1 MKSFIL
7 ASGSPRRKELL
18 EQAHYVFSIETSTVI
33 EEVEEGLSPADVVMQ
48 LASQKAEDVWVT
60 NKDAIVLGSDTV
72 VAFGDNILGKPQDE
86 KEAEVMLRLLS
97 GHTHSVYTGVA
108 LYSREGNKIFYEKTD
123 VEFYPL
129 SDDDISMYI
138 RSGEPFDKAGSY
150 GIQGFGAYL
159 VKRII
164 GDYFSVVGLPL
175 AKTMREL
182 QKLGITP
189 NM

>member
-18 EQAHYVFSIETSTVI
+18 EQAHYSFSIETSTV
-33 EEVEEGLSPADVVMQ
+33 EEIVEEGLTPEEVVQQ
-48 LASQKAEDVWVT
+48 LAKQKAEDVWS
-60 NKDAIVLGSDTV
+60 NQKDAIVLGSDTV
-72 VAFGDNILGKPQDE
+72 VAFGRHILGKPKDANDA
-86 KEAEVMLRLLS
+86 KSMLQMLS
-97 GHTHSVYTGVA
+97 GQTHSVYTGVA
-108 LYSREGNKIFYEKTD
+108 LSSSEGTVTFYEKTD

-129 SDDDISMYI
+129 SDEELEMYI

-150 GIQGFGAYL
+150 GIQGFGAFL
-159 VKRII
+159 VKRIV

-175 AKTMREL
+175 ARTVREL
-182 QKLGITP
+182 KKLGITP